1 MLPPIRSS
9 ISGVMIGPSARR
21 VTVMSADS
29 APYEKLA
36 SAKCEIQSP
45 MNNLGVFI
53 CLIPYR
59 CLLAV
64 AQEEN
69 SSVRTSTPFSAKRA

>member
-9 ISGVMIGPSARR
+9 ISGVTIGPPARR
-21 VTVMSADS
+21 VTLTSSDS
-29 APYEKLA
+29 APYEKLI
-36 SAKCEIQSP
+36 SAKCESQSP
-45 MNNLGVFI
+45 MINLGVFI

-59 CLLAV
+59 CLVAV

-69 SSVRTSTPFSAKRA
+69 SSVRTSTPFSARRA

>member
-1 MLPPIRSS
+1 MLPPMRSS
-9 ISGVMIGPSARR
+9 MSGVMIGPSARR
-21 VTVMSADS
+21 VTAMYTDC

-36 SAKCEIQSP
+36 SAKYESRSP
-45 MNNLGVFI
+45 MINLGVFI

-59 CLLAV
+59 CLVAV

-69 SSVRTSTPFSAKRA
+69 SSVRTSTPFSARRA